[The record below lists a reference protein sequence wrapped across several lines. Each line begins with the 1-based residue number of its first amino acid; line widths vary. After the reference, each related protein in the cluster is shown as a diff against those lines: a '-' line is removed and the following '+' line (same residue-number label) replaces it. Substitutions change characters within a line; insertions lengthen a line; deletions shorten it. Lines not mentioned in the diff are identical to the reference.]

1 MPYSLPG
8 VFALYKLDHFR
19 PGRVERINHGPRC
32 WSGIQQFCRS
42 FATVDTL
49 EIALFAILHV
59 RRFGLS
65 AKVPK
70 GPPGSRALFLNGAV
84 CIRAGLSFSATGS
97 SGPNLTLC
105 VRLRVSVD
113 LMTELIKI
121 LHGSLI
127 TDQGLALQ

>member
-1 MPYSLPG
+1 M
-8 VFALYKLDHFR
+8 
-19 PGRVERINHGPRC
+19 NQGPRC
-32 WSGIQQFCRS
+32 WFGIQRSCRS
-42 FATVDTL
+42 FATVDAL

-70 GPPGSRALFLNGAV
+70 GSPGPRSLFLNGAV
-84 CIRAGLSFSATGS
+84 CIRAGLSLSANGS

-105 VRLRVSVD
+105 VSLRVSVD
-113 LMTELIKI
+113 LMTELIKV

-127 TDQGLALQ
+127 TDQGLAFQ